1 MIETKTRE
9 YSVMFSQSTVQQIL
23 GCLPKNV
30 EQWAAMSDKRIFVIL
45 KVRCLRMPMLSSSEG
60 KTTVYGGHSRRVGVL
75 QVRRSL
81 ALTGGT

>member
-30 EQWAAMSDKRIFVIL
+30 EQWAAMSDKGISILL
-45 KVRCLRMPMLSSSEG
+45 KVNI
-60 KTTVYGGHSRRVGVL
+60 
-75 QVRRSL
+75 
-81 ALTGGT
+81 